1 MKLTPAQLEIC
12 TSRNFQGATIQ
23 GKTLTITDA
32 VLFLADLTAAV
43 ADVSA
48 RPYHPATARELFATK
63 YLLTK
68 FEGLSKDETAP
79 AVEIAAGVTVYL
91 IKDPEQVFKVKKQNA
106 DGSWQV
112 YGGLGQHQQFRDLHA
127 DRLTTRRK
135 K

>member
-1 MKLTPAQLEIC
+1 MKLTTAQAEIC
-12 TSRNFQGATIQ
+12 ASRNFQGATLK
-23 GKTLTITDA
+23 GRTLTILDP

-43 ADVSA
+43 AEVSA
-48 RPYHPATARELFATK
+48 RPYHPAVARELFATK

-68 FEGLSKDETAP
+68 FEGLPSDETAP
-79 AVEIAAGVTVYL
+79 PVEIAVGVTVYL
-91 IKDPEQVFKVKKQNA
+91 VKDHEQSFKVKKQNT

-112 YGGLGQHQQFRDLHA
+112 YGGSGQHQQFRDLRA